1 MPHDRADVF
10 LHKAAQDALALRKLI
25 HDDDIEDDLLGFHA
39 QQAVEKTLKAL
50 LAARGIDYPKT
61 HNIRVLIEVAAADGI
76 HLPAE
81 LADIDR
87 LTHFGTTFRYDT
99 VFSAD
104 SSARATWLEWVEMLR
119 RFVEPLIRS

>member
-1 MPHDRADVF
+1 MPHDRAEVL
-10 LHKAAQDALALRKLI
+10 LHKVAQDELALRKLI

-50 LAARGIDYPKT
+50 LAARGVDYPKT
-61 HNIRVLIEVAAADGI
+61 HNIRVLVELAAADGI
-76 HLPAE
+76 HLPAG

-99 VFSAD
+99 TLSAEA
-104 SSARATWLEWVEMLR
+104 SERATWLDWVETLR
-119 RFVEPLIRS
+119 RFVESSIGR